1 MFIASLSYSSI
12 LNYIKVFAQE
22 RDLITASSYFFV
34 VYAIVS
40 IFSRPVCGRL
50 IDAKNENI
58 VIYTSIIFQAIY
70 FLVIAFSH
78 SAWMLLIGG
87 ALLGLGYGNITSTSQ
102 SVSVKVVP
110 KEKIARATSKFFI
123 GLDLGLGFGPYILG
137 LFTNQIGL
145 GNMYIVM
152 AVLLIVTFFIYHFIH
167 GRKVSVSKA

>member
-1 MFIASLSYSSI
+1 
-12 LNYIKVFAQE
+12 
-22 RDLITASSYFFV
+22 
-34 VYAIVS
+34 
-40 IFSRPVCGRL
+40 
-50 IDAKNENI
+50 
-58 VIYTSIIFQAIY
+58 
-70 FLVIAFSH
+70 
-78 SAWMLLIGG
+78 MLLIGG

-110 KEKIARATSKFFI
+110 KKIARATSTFFI

>member
-1 MFIASLSYSSI
+1 M
-12 LNYIKVFAQE
+12 
-22 RDLITASSYFFV
+22 
-34 VYAIVS
+34 
-40 IFSRPVCGRL
+40 
-50 IDAKNENI
+50 DAKNENI
-58 VIYTSIIFQAIY
+58 VIYTSIIFQAIC
-70 FLVIAFSH
+70 FLVTAFSH

-102 SVSVKVVP
+102 SVSVEVVP
-110 KEKIARATSKFFI
+110 KEKIARATSTFFI

-167 GRKVSVSKA
+167 GRKRVCQKHNHAPREILNPFSRI